1 MRLVWQITVSARSHC
16 HVQRWRTAFSHSGQR
31 TGKQIV
37 AQEKVSSSKKE
48 SAGVSIAKEHV
59 GGRVRDTMK
68 DKDTI
73 FIDPAQRKKT

>member
-1 MRLVWQITVSARSHC
+1 VWQTTVSARSHC
-16 HVQRWRTAFSHSGQR
+16 HVQRWRTPFSHAGQR
-31 TGKQIV
+31 TGKKIV

-48 SAGVSIAKEHV
+48 SACVSIVEEHV
-59 GGRVRDTMK
+59 GSRARDTMK